1 MLGNQPRMKAS
12 TKSLGNKLK
21 FEFAGGSNLDPK
33 KDEHMHS
40 AVLTIIDAD
49 HLRWTESVG
58 RAASPQKRCEMV

>member
-49 HLRWTESVG
+49 HFEVDGIGWESG
-58 RAASPQKRCEMV
+58 EPSKEM